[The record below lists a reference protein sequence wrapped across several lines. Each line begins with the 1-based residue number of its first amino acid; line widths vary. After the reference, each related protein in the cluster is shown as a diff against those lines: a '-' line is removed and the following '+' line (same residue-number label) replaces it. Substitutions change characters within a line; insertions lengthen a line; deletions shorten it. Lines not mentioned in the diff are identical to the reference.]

1 MGLTSALGGRAVT
14 FLLGGEAGVGKTRLV
29 EELGSR
35 AADRGAAVL
44 AGGCL
49 DVEEGRLPF
58 GPFAEA
64 LRGHVRTLGADAQA
78 ALGGGELAVMVPERG
93 PGNRDAAP
101 TRALVQGQLFE
112 LVLGTARAACHR
124 DAIGSG
130 CRRPALVGS
139 VHP

>member
-1 MGLTSALGGRAVT
+1 MLS
-14 FLLGGEAGVGKTRLV
+14 GEAGVGKTRLV
-29 EELGSR
+29 EEFGSR

-44 AGGCL
+44 VGGCL

-78 ALGGGELAVMVPERG
+78 ALGGGELAVIVPELG
-93 PGNRDAAP
+93 PGNRDTAP
-101 TRALVQGQLFE
+101 ARALVQGQLFE